1 MQKVLRD
8 HDVDKHGYY
17 GHGGNGEGED
27 EPNDDNV
34 YYSDDDSDSDP
45 ERYSKVAEDSTYD
58 SMARLSNTDQAEGGK
73 DNHTVGS
80 QFGQK

>member
-17 GHGGNGEGED
+17 DHGGNGEEED
-27 EPNDDNV
+27 EPNDDNI

-45 ERYSKVAEDSTYD
+45 ERYSKVAEDSTYA
-58 SMARLSNTDQAEGGK
+58 SMSRPSNTDQAEGGK
-73 DNHTVGS
+73 R
-80 QFGQK
+80 